1 VEFRGGEE
9 MTAPSN
15 KRVAVVVAHADDE
28 VLGCGGT
35 LKRHTLSGDE
45 VWTIVLADGETSR
58 YVDASDNESVRAR
71 IAERT
76 QSAQKASQALGVQH
90 THVHEF
96 PDNRLDTRPLLE
108 IVRVVEQ
115 HIQQIGPD
123 MVYTHHAGDVNVDH
137 RLVHE
142 AVITACRPGP
152 GHPVRDLLFFETL
165 SSTEWQPAHSAQAFL
180 PNWFVDIS
188 ETLDHKLA
196 ALRNYDEEM
205 RPWPHPRSYEG
216 VAHLARWRGASVGCA
231 AAEAFILGRR
241 IRRI

>member
-1 VEFRGGEE
+1 
-9 MTAPSN
+9 MTAQKN
-15 KRVAVVVAHADDE
+15 QRIAVVVAHADDE

-35 LKRHTLSGDE
+35 LKRHTAAGDE

-58 YVDASDNESVRAR
+58 FADSPPDDFVRAR
-71 IAERT
+71 IAERRAA
-76 QSAQKASQALGVQH
+76 AQRSSEALGVEH
-90 THVHEF
+90 LHIHEF

-115 HIQQIGPD
+115 HIHKIGPD
-123 MVYTHHAGDVNVDH
+123 MVYTHHSGDVNIDH

-152 GHPVRDLLFFETL
+152 GHPVKDLLFFETP

-188 ETLDHKLA
+188 ETLEHKLA
-196 ALRNYDEEM
+196 ALKHYDQEM

-216 VAHLARWRGASVGCA
+216 VRHLASWRGASVGCA

-241 IRRI
+241 IRRP